1 MVRIRMKRMGRPH
14 RPFYRISAIE
24 KTVRRDG
31 KVLET
36 LGTYDPM
43 ATDEAKQ
50 IVLNEERIKHWLSLG
65 AKASDTMMDL
75 LVARNIVDGTAWKA
89 HRADQAV
96 RRKARAEQSAV
107 DAVAATAAA
116 AKKKAAGKK

>member
-31 KVLET
+31 KVLEN

-43 ATDEAKQ
+43 ATDESKQ
-50 IVLNEERIKHWLSLG
+50 IAINEERIKHWLSLG
-65 AKASDTMMDL
+65 AQPSDTMMDL
-75 LVARNIVDGTAWKA
+75 LVKRNIVDGKAWKA
-89 HRADQAV
+89 HRADQAE
-96 RRKARAEQSAV
+96 RRKARA
-107 DAVAATAAA
+107 AAA
-116 AKKKAAGKK
+116 AAAPAPKKK

>member
-31 KVLET
+31 KVLEN

-50 IVLNEERIKHWLSLG
+50 IVINEERMKHWLAKG
-65 AKASDTMMDL
+65 AQPSDTMMDL
-75 LVARNIVDGTAWKA
+75 LVKRNLVDGAQWKA
-89 HRADQAV
+89 HRADQAE
-96 RRKARAEQSAV
+96 RRKARA
-107 DAVAATAAA
+107 AAA
-116 AKKKAAGKK
+116 PAAPAKK

>member
-31 KVLET
+31 KVLEN

-43 ATDEAKQ
+43 SPDETKQ

-65 AKASDTMMDL
+65 AQPSDTMMDL
-75 LVARNIVDGTAWKA
+75 LVKKNLVDGTEWKA

-96 RRKARAEQSAV
+96 RRKARAESM
-107 DAVAATAAA
+107 AAA
-116 AKKKAAGKK
+116 EAAAPAKKKK

>member
-24 KTVRRDG
+24 KTVRSDG
-31 KVLET
+31 KVLEN

-43 ATDEAKQ
+43 APDQAKQ
-50 IVLNEERIKHWLSLG
+50 ITLNEERIKHWLGLG
-65 AKASDTMMDL
+65 AQPSDSMMDL
-75 LVARNIVDGTAWKA
+75 LVKRNIVDGTEWKA

-96 RRKARAEQSAV
+96 RRKARAIQM
-107 DAVAATAAA
+107 AAA
-116 AKKKAAGKK
+116 ALIAVDKKKKPPVKK

>member
-31 KVLET
+31 KVLEN
-36 LGTYDPM
+36 LGHYDPM
-43 ATDEAKQ
+43 ATDETKQ
-50 IVLNEERIKHWLSLG
+50 IMINEERVKHWLALG
-65 AKASDTMMDL
+65 AQPSDTMMDL
-75 LVARNIVDGTAWKA
+75 LVKRNLVDGKEWKA

-96 RRKARAEQSAV
+96 RRKARAVTMAAAA
-107 DAVAATAAA
+107 AVAADKKKP
-116 AKKKAAGKK
+116 AKK

>member
-31 KVLET
+31 KVLEN

-43 ATDEAKQ
+43 APDEAKQ
-50 IVLNEERIKHWLSLG
+50 ITLNDERIKHWLGLG
-65 AKASDTMMDL
+65 AKPSDSIMDL
-75 LVARNIVDGTAWKA
+75 LVKRNIVDGTEWKA
-89 HRADQAV
+89 HRADQAA
-96 RRKARAEQSAV
+96 RRKVRAEQSAV
-107 DAVAATAAA
+107 AAVAAAAA
-116 AKKKAAGKK
+116 GAKKKAAGKK